1 MKPWKYTQ
9 VLVSV
14 GVFIPVVRLCFYVA
28 KLWNK
33 RCKYQVALVGAEC
46 TGRCKNR
53 VEVNSAHSL
62 GVIKQQMGVIHF
74 MLVTFVIS
82 CWHIALFPFV
92 CSTLHTLFAFLS
104 TVPGFSSIA
113 SYWMFSSD
121 RHQTLVRACGQT
133 WRMADRL
140 SDLNPQKYLGVFC
153 GGGSV
158 ISHGD
163 FLAFVFHVTR
173 SLIFHVIK
181 HLIAMMFLSLF
192 FVIMFCFVFK
202 SLPLV
207 LCDQMRCR
215 QNNQQL
221 NNGGH
226 FFA

>member
-1 MKPWKYTQ
+1 
-9 VLVSV
+9 
-14 GVFIPVVRLCFYVA
+14 
-28 KLWNK
+28 
-33 RCKYQVALVGAEC
+33 
-46 TGRCKNR
+46 
-53 VEVNSAHSL
+53 
-62 GVIKQQMGVIHF
+62 
-74 MLVTFVIS
+74 
-82 CWHIALFPFV
+82 
-92 CSTLHTLFAFLS
+92 
-104 TVPGFSSIA
+104 
-113 SYWMFSSD
+113 
-121 RHQTLVRACGQT
+121 
-133 WRMADRL
+133 MADRL